1 MDHMTAPSNA
11 AAIKSFVTE
20 TLGCRCPDDVFEQID
35 DHGRAMIPGL
45 AVPFRRLLIGRR
57 LFIDILECDEP
68 AALWAALPALVEEGK
83 AERDDHGYNRLR
95 VVVVTEQPVSIEHQA
110 EAIFSSL
117 GDVDENVHLHVL
129 ARCLIPDC
137 VGAPARV

>member
-1 MDHMTAPSNA
+1 MDHMTVPSNV
-11 AAIKSFVTE
+11 AAIKSWVTE

-35 DHGRAMIPGL
+35 DHGTVMIPGL

-57 LFIDILECDEP
+57 LLIYILECDEP
-68 AALWAALPALVEEGK
+68 ATLLAALPVLVEKGK

-95 VVVVTEQPVSIEHQA
+95 VVVATDQPVSIEHEA
-110 EAIFSSL
+110 EALFSSL
-117 GDVDENVHLHVL
+117 GNVDENVHLHVL
-129 ARCLIPDC
+129 ARCLIRDC

>member
-1 MDHMTAPSNA
+1 MTVPSNA
-11 AAIKSFVTE
+11 AAIKSFATE

-35 DHGRAMIPGL
+35 DHGRATIPGL

-57 LFIDILECDEP
+57 LLIYIVECDEP
-68 AALWAALPALVEEGK
+68 AALWAALPVLVEEGK

-95 VVVVTEQPVSIEHQA
+95 VVVAAEQPVFIEHQA
-110 EAIFSSL
+110 EASFSSL
-117 GDVDENVHLHVL
+117 GNVDENVHLHVL